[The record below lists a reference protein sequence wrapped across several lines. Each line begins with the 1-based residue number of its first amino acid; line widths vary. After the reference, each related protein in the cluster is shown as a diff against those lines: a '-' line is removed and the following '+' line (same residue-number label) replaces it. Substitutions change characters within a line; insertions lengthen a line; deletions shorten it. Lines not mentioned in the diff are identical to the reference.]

1 MRGTCEKY
9 YNYKVIHDDEICLFS
24 MTRDIK
30 EKYGIPINT
39 IFQIINKKNKKKWL
53 DFHIEKIKEPRW
65 TRTEITYD

>member
-30 EKYGIPINT
+30 EKYGSCSNVA
-39 IFQIINKKNKKKWL
+39 KASRL
-53 DFHIEKIKEPRW
+53 DERGRYNF
-65 TRTEITYD
+65 